1 MFTHSSCRGPASP
14 PLLINVNGGTVRTVS
29 RRRCPKAEGDRSR
42 GGSDPGADDLGT
54 VAVVLEVV
62 GGIDL
67 WVDFGRG
74 IDEPHVPLDPPA
86 RSQPRPR
93 DLARRYQPLSGP
105 YAVRT

>member
-1 MFTHSSCRGPASP
+1 MQRPAS
-14 PLLINVNGGTVRTVS
+14 PLLINGERRNRQDRQS
-29 RRRCPKAEGDRSR
+29 RRCPKAEGDRGR

-105 YAVRT
+105 YAERT